1 MLETTE
7 RDKYW
12 KERST
17 KNRTLENKQF
27 HLYIVSTFSP
37 IIVMAK
43 VFRERNL
50 IRHNLYDIQTFREI

>member
-43 VFRERNL
+43 VFSRKKP
-50 IRHNLYDIQTFREI
+50 HQTQFI